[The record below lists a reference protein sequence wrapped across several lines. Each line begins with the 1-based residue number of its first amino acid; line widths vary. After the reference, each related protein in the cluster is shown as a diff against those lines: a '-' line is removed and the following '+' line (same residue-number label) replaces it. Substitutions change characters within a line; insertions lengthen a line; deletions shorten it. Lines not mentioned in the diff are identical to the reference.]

1 MQTNVKIA
9 IRKSESVKCENCT
22 KEAIKSK
29 LLCTAAT
36 VAGIFTLQQAK
47 IQGGGHGGEDGDG
60 SDDEDGIEDGNEDDE
75 YNHEKFSKMKMNIL
89 SRRTDFKDFSV
100 SFKKLIGST
109 ALSSSSSSLPV

>member
-1 MQTNVKIA
+1 MICQKRWQSCKSMQTNVKIA

-47 IQGGGHGGEDGDG
+47 IQGGGGDEDGD
-60 SDDEDGIEDGNEDDE
+60 EDGWEDDE
-75 YNHEKFSKMKMNIL
+75 YNHEKF
-89 SRRTDFKDFSV
+89 
-100 SFKKLIGST
+100 
-109 ALSSSSSSLPV
+109 

>member
-9 IRKSESVKCENCT
+9 IRKSESVKCEKCT
-22 KEAIKSK
+22 EEAIKSK

-47 IQGGGHGGEDGDG
+47 IQGGGDHGGGVEDGC
-60 SDDEDGIEDGNEDDE
+60 EDDE
-75 YNHEKFSKMKMNIL
+75 YNHEKFSKMKMSTL
-89 SRRTDFKDFSV
+89 SWRTDFKDFSV

>member
-9 IRKSESVKCENCT
+9 IRKSESVKCKKCT
-22 KEAIKSK
+22 EEAIKSK

-47 IQGGGHGGEDGDG
+47 IQGGDHGGDHGGGSEEGVEDGH
-60 SDDEDGIEDGNEDDE
+60 EDDE
-75 YNHEKFSKMKMNIL
+75 YNHEKFSKMKMSTL
-89 SRRTDFKDFSV
+89 SWRTDFKDFSV

>member
-47 IQGGGHGGEDGDG
+47 IQGGGGGGGGDG
-60 SDDEDGIEDGNEDDE
+60 SDDEDGVEDGNEDDE
-75 YNHEKFSKMKMNIL
+75 YNHEKF
-89 SRRTDFKDFSV
+89 
-100 SFKKLIGST
+100 
-109 ALSSSSSSLPV
+109 

>member
-9 IRKSESVKCENCT
+9 IRESESVKCKNCT

-47 IQGGGHGGEDGDG
+47 IQGGGGDEDGD
-60 SDDEDGIEDGNEDDE
+60 EDGWEDDE
-75 YNHEKFSKMKMNIL
+75 YNHEKF
-89 SRRTDFKDFSV
+89 
-100 SFKKLIGST
+100 
-109 ALSSSSSSLPV
+109 

>member
-1 MQTNVKIA
+1 MKREIKKMNCQKRWQSCKSMQTNVKIA

-47 IQGGGHGGEDGDG
+47 IQGGDHGGGGDG
-60 SDDEDGIEDGNEDDE
+60 GDDEDGDEDGNEDDE
-75 YNHEKFSKMKMNIL
+75 YNHEKF
-89 SRRTDFKDFSV
+89 
-100 SFKKLIGST
+100 
-109 ALSSSSSSLPV
+109 

>member
-1 MQTNVKIA
+1 MKREIKNKINCQKRWQSCKSMQTNVKIA

-47 IQGGGHGGEDGDG
+47 IQGGGGDEDGD
-60 SDDEDGIEDGNEDDE
+60 EDGNEDDE
-75 YNHEKFSKMKMNIL
+75 YNHEKF
-89 SRRTDFKDFSV
+89 
-100 SFKKLIGST
+100 
-109 ALSSSSSSLPV
+109 

>member
-1 MQTNVKIA
+1 MICQKKWQSCKSMQTNVKIA

-47 IQGGGHGGEDGDG
+47 IQGGGGDEDGD
-60 SDDEDGIEDGNEDDE
+60 EDGWEDDE
-75 YNHEKFSKMKMNIL
+75 YNHEKF
-89 SRRTDFKDFSV
+89 
-100 SFKKLIGST
+100 
-109 ALSSSSSSLPV
+109 

>member
-47 IQGGGHGGEDGDG
+47 IQGGGGDEDGD
-60 SDDEDGIEDGNEDDE
+60 EDGWEDDE
-75 YNHEKFSKMKMNIL
+75 YNHEKF
-89 SRRTDFKDFSV
+89 
-100 SFKKLIGST
+100 
-109 ALSSSSSSLPV
+109 

>member
-47 IQGGGHGGEDGDG
+47 IQGGGG
-60 SDDEDGIEDGNEDDE
+60 DEDDDEDGNEDDE
-75 YNHEKFSKMKMNIL
+75 YNHEKF
-89 SRRTDFKDFSV
+89 
-100 SFKKLIGST
+100 
-109 ALSSSSSSLPV
+109 

>member
-1 MQTNVKIA
+1 MICQKKWQSCKSMQTNVKIA

-47 IQGGGHGGEDGDG
+47 IQGGDHGGGGDG
-60 SDDEDGIEDGNEDDE
+60 GDDEDGDEDGWEDDE
-75 YNHEKFSKMKMNIL
+75 YNHEKF
-89 SRRTDFKDFSV
+89 
-100 SFKKLIGST
+100 
-109 ALSSSSSSLPV
+109 

>member
-47 IQGGGHGGEDGDG
+47 IQGGDHAGGDDGG
-60 SDDEDGIEDGNEDDE
+60 DDEDGNEDDE
-75 YNHEKFSKMKMNIL
+75 LNYEKFYKMKMSTL
-89 SRRTDFKDFSV
+89 SWKTDFKDFSV

-109 ALSSSSSSLPV
+109 ALSSSSLLV

>member
-47 IQGGGHGGEDGDG
+47 IQGGG
-60 SDDEDGIEDGNEDDE
+60 DEDSVEDGNEDDE
-75 YNHEKFSKMKMNIL
+75 LNYEKFYKMKMSTL
-89 SRRTDFKDFSV
+89 SWRTDFKDFSV

>member
-47 IQGGGHGGEDGDG
+47 IQGGDHGGGGDG
-60 SDDEDGIEDGNEDDE
+60 GDDEDGNEDDE
-75 YNHEKFSKMKMNIL
+75 YNHEKF
-89 SRRTDFKDFSV
+89 
-100 SFKKLIGST
+100 
-109 ALSSSSSSLPV
+109 

>member
-1 MQTNVKIA
+1 MYLSVLQNMKREIKKKMNCQKRWQSCKSMQTNVKIA

-47 IQGGGHGGEDGDG
+47 IQGGGGDEDGD
-60 SDDEDGIEDGNEDDE
+60 EDGWEDDE
-75 YNHEKFSKMKMNIL
+75 YNHEKF
-89 SRRTDFKDFSV
+89 
-100 SFKKLIGST
+100 
-109 ALSSSSSSLPV
+109 

>member
-47 IQGGGHGGEDGDG
+47 IQGGGGGV
-60 SDDEDGIEDGNEDDE
+60 DEDGYEDDE
-75 YNHEKFSKMKMNIL
+75 YNHENFSKMKMNIL